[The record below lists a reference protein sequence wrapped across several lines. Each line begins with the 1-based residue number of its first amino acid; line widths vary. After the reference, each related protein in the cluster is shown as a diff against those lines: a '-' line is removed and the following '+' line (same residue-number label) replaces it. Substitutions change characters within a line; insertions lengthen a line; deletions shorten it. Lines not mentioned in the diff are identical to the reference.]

1 MSEHEGFCV
10 PLIESMYFDVPIV
23 AYASTAIPE
32 TLGGS
37 GILLES
43 KEPATV
49 AEAVNRVVWDSEARK
64 RVLEGQ
70 RERLKVFSYEQTKE
84 VLEKI
89 IRSYAGGKYE
99 E

>member
-1 MSEHEGFCV
+1 M
-10 PLIESMYFDVPIV
+10 
-23 AYASTAIPE
+23 
-32 TLGGS
+32 
-37 GILLES
+37 LES

-84 VLEKI
+84 VWKKSFGRMQEENMKNKIAFVCQRYGLEVN
-89 IRSYAGGKYE
+89 GGAELLCRQLAEK
-99 E
+99 

>member
-43 KEPATV
+43 KEPDTV
-49 AEAVNRVVWDSEARK
+49 AEAVNRMVWDQEARNQ
-64 RVLEGQ
+64 VLEGQ
-70 RERLKVFSYEQTKE
+70 RERLKAFSYEQTKG
-84 VLEKI
+84 VLAKI
-89 IRSYAGGKYE
+89 IQSYAGGRDE
-99 E
+99 G